1 MKVDILDKG
10 YIELVDTLGDDLTPV
25 NAARVSFG
33 GRSETFEDKDRKL
46 SKFLIKHKHFSP
58 FRHQHC
64 MFIIKAPE
72 FVMRQ
77 WYKHVVGIE
86 TTSNHP
92 TKDHAWNEISGRY
105 VPYEEFYEPTEFR
118 KQSDDNKQASDGL
131 IEDQKNT
138 KLLWTSAQQHSIS
151 AYKEMLKRGMA
162 KEQARSILP
171 LTVYTKVWWTASF
184 QSIMNFIELRDEP
197 TSQVEIQEYAK
208 AMKRIML
215 KTFPE
220 TTKLWAEI
228 FLGGITPEEE
238 YDIEPDPS
246 VLGKI

>member
-1 MKVDILDKG
+1 MKISVLDKG
-10 YIELVDTLGDDLTPV
+10 YIELIDTLGDDLTPV

-33 GRSETFEDKDRKL
+33 GKSNRFSQKDRRL
-46 SKFLIKHKHFSP
+46 SKFLIKNKHFSP
-58 FRHQHC
+58 FRHQHIQV
-64 MFIIKAPE
+64 IIKAPE

-105 VPYEEFYEPTEFR
+105 VPYDEFYEPTEFR
-118 KQSDDNKQASDGL
+118 KQSDDNKQASEGL
-131 IEDQKNT
+131 IEDQKST
-138 KLLWTSAQQHSIS
+138 KLLWTTAQANSVS

-184 QSIMNFIELRDEP
+184 QSVMNFIELRDEA
-197 TSQVEIQEYAK
+197 TAQWEIREYAK
-208 AMKRIML
+208 ALKQIML
-215 KTFPE
+215 EVFPE
-220 TTKLWAEI
+220 TTKIWKEI
-228 FLGGITPEEE
+228 
-238 YDIEPDPS
+238 YW
-246 VLGKI
+246 K

>member
-1 MKVDILDKG
+1 MKIDVLDKG
-10 YIELVDTLGDDLTPV
+10 YIEVVDSLGDDLTPV

-33 GRSETFEDKDRKL
+33 GQSDEYTDKDRKL
-46 SKFLIKHKHFSP
+46 SRFLIKHKHFSP
-58 FRHQHC
+58 FRHQHA

-86 TTSNHP
+86 TTSSHV

-105 VPYEEFYEPTEFR
+105 VPYDEFYEPKEFR

-131 IEDQKNT
+131 VDDQVVASIYWGTAQNNVIETYN
-138 KLLWTSAQQHSIS
+138 KLLDMGVA
-151 AYKEMLKRGMA
+151 R
-162 KEQARSILP
+162 EQARSILP

-184 QSIMNFIELRDEP
+184 QSMMNFIELRDEP

-208 AMKRIML
+208 AMKKIVL
-215 KTFPE
+215 TLFPE
-220 TTKLWAEI
+220 TTKLWSEI
-228 FLGGITPEEE
+228 YLDDNREQ
-238 YDIEPDPS
+238 
-246 VLGKI
+246 

>member
-1 MKVDILDKG
+1 MFMVENIKIDMRSGSMKIDVLDKG
-10 YIELVDTLGDDLTPV
+10 YIEVVDKLGDDLTPV

-33 GRSETFEDKDRKL
+33 GRSDTFEEKDRKL

-58 FRHQHC
+58 FRHQHV

-86 TTSNHP
+86 TTSAHV

-105 VPYEEFYEPTEFR
+105 VPYDEFYEPTEFR
-118 KQSDDNKQASDGL
+118 KQSEDNKQASDGL
-131 IEDQKNT
+131 VEDQIKATMMWREAQT
-138 KLLWTSAQQHSIS
+138 KTIET
-151 AYKEMLKRGMA
+151 YKELLDMGMA

-197 TSQVEIQEYAK
+197 TSQVEIQEYARALK
-208 AMKRIML
+208 EIML
-215 KTFPE
+215 DIFPE
-220 TTKLWAEI
+220 TTNLWGE
-228 FLGGITPEEE
+228 T
-238 YDIEPDPS
+238 YW
-246 VLGKI
+246 K

>member
-1 MKVDILDKG
+1 MKIDVLDKG
-10 YIELVDTLGDDLTPV
+10 YIEVVDSLGDDLTPV

-33 GRSETFEDKDRKL
+33 GQSDEYTDKDKKL
-46 SKFLIKHKHFSP
+46 SRFLIKHKHFSP
-58 FRHQHC
+58 FRHQHA

-86 TTSNHP
+86 TTSSHV

-105 VPYEEFYEPTEFR
+105 VPYDEFYEPKEFR

-131 IEDQKNT
+131 VDDQVVASIYWGTAQNNVIETYN
-138 KLLWTSAQQHSIS
+138 KLLDMGVA
-151 AYKEMLKRGMA
+151 R
-162 KEQARSILP
+162 EQARSILP

-208 AMKRIML
+208 AMKKIVL
-215 KTFPE
+215 TLFPE
-220 TTKLWAEI
+220 TTKLWSEI
-228 FLGGITPEEE
+228 YLDDNREQ
-238 YDIEPDPS
+238 
-246 VLGKI
+246 

>member
-1 MKVDILDKG
+1 MRIDVLDKG

-25 NAARVSFG
+25 NAARVSFDG
-33 GRSETFEDKDRKL
+33 FSEEFTDKDRKL
-46 SKFLIKHKHFSP
+46 SKFLIKHKHHSP

-64 MFIIKAPE
+64 MFILKAPE

-86 TTSNHP
+86 TTSAHV

-105 VPYEEFYEPTEFR
+105 VPYDEFYEPTEFR
-118 KQSDDNKQASDGL
+118 KQSEDNKQASDGL
-131 IEDQKNT
+131 VEDQIKATMMWREAQT
-138 KLLWTSAQQHSIS
+138 KTIET
-151 AYKEMLKRGMA
+151 YKELLDMGMA

-197 TSQVEIQEYAK
+197 TSQVEIQEYARALK
-208 AMKRIML
+208 EIML
-215 KTFPE
+215 DIFPE
-220 TTKLWAEI
+220 TTNLWGE
-228 FLGGITPEEE
+228 T
-238 YDIEPDPS
+238 YW
-246 VLGKI
+246 K

>member
-1 MKVDILDKG
+1 MKIDVLDKG
-10 YIELVDTLGDDLTPV
+10 YIELIDTLGDDLTPV

-33 GRSETFEDKDRKL
+33 SRSKEFTDKDKKL

-58 FRHQHC
+58 FRHQHIQV
-64 MFIIKAPE
+64 IIKAPE

-105 VPYEEFYEPTEFR
+105 VPYDEFYQPTEFR

-131 IEDQKNT
+131 VDKQAYAKRTWEIGQRE
-138 KLLWTSAQQHSIS
+138 AIS
-151 AYKEMLKRGMA
+151 AYEDLLEMGVAR
-162 KEQARSILP
+162 EQARSILP

-184 QSIMNFIELRDEP
+184 QSVMNFIELRDEP
-197 TSQVEIQEYAK
+197 TAQVEIQEYAK
-208 AMKRIML
+208 ALKKIML
-215 KTFPE
+215 EVFPE
-220 TTKLWAEI
+220 TTKLWS
-228 FLGGITPEEE
+228 EE
-238 YDIEPDPS
+238 YLNE
-246 VLGKI
+246 

>member
-1 MKVDILDKG
+1 MKIDVLDKG
-10 YIELVDTLGDDLTPV
+10 YIEVVDTLGDDLTPV

-33 GRSETFEDKDRKL
+33 GRSDEFSDKDRRL

-58 FRHQHC
+58 FRHQHIQL
-64 MFIIKAPE
+64 IIKAPE

-86 TTSNHP
+86 TTSSHV

-105 VPYEEFYEPTEFR
+105 VPYDEFYEPTEFR
-118 KQSDDNKQASDGL
+118 KQSEDNKQASDGL
-131 IEDQKNT
+131 IDEQVEATMYWRTAQNNT
-138 KLLWTSAQQHSIS
+138 IETYNKLLD
-151 AYKEMLKRGMA
+151 MGVA

-184 QSIMNFIELRDEP
+184 QSIMNFIELRDEK

-208 AMKRIML
+208 ALKEIML
-215 KTFPE
+215 ETFPE
-220 TTKLWAEI
+220 TTKLWSEI
-228 FLGGITPEEE
+228 
-238 YDIEPDPS
+238 YW
-246 VLGKI
+246 

>member
-1 MKVDILDKG
+1 MKIDILDKG

-33 GRSETFEDKDRKL
+33 GRSETFEEKDRKL

-86 TTSNHP
+86 TTSSHV

-105 VPYEEFYEPTEFR
+105 VPYDEFYEPTEFR

-131 IEDQKNT
+131 VDNQKNAKKVWEMGQNVT
-138 KLLWTSAQQHSIS
+138 ISCYKQLL
-151 AYKEMLKRGMA
+151 EMGMA

-184 QSIMNFIELRDEP
+184 QSIMNFIELRDEA

-208 AMKRIML
+208 GLKEIML
-215 KTFPE
+215 ETFPE
-220 TTKLWAEI
+220 TTKLWSEI
-228 FLGGITPEEE
+228 YL
-238 YDIEPDPS
+238 D
-246 VLGKI
+246 

>member
-1 MKVDILDKG
+1 MKIDVLDKG
-10 YIELVDTLGDDLTPV
+10 YIEVVDTLGDDLTPV
-25 NAARVSFG
+25 NAARVSFDG
-33 GRSETFEDKDRKL
+33 FSETFTDKDRKL
-46 SKFLIKHKHFSP
+46 SKFLIKHKHHSP
-58 FRHQHC
+58 FRHQHT

-86 TTSNHP
+86 TTSSHV

-105 VPYEEFYEPTEFR
+105 VPYDEFYEPTEFR
-118 KQSDDNKQASDGL
+118 KQSEDNKQASDGL
-131 IEDQKNT
+131 IDDQVTATIKWRT
-138 KLLWTSAQQHSIS
+138 AQMKLIETYNEFLD
-151 AYKEMLKRGMA
+151 MGMA

-197 TSQVEIQEYAK
+197 TSQVEIQEYARALK
-208 AMKRIML
+208 KIML

-220 TTKLWAEI
+220 TTKLWSEI
-228 FLGGITPEEE
+228 
-238 YDIEPDPS
+238 YW
-246 VLGKI
+246 